1 MRLSRRLCLLTV
13 ISAIIIALTLYRP
26 DADGFLH
33 RLEGTAKDFF
43 WFAAAMITVVK
54 FLLADWK

>member
-1 MRLSRRLCLLTV
+1 MRLSHRLCLLA
-13 ISAIIIALTLYRP
+13 IFGAIIIALSLYSP
-26 DADGFLH
+26 DADALLH